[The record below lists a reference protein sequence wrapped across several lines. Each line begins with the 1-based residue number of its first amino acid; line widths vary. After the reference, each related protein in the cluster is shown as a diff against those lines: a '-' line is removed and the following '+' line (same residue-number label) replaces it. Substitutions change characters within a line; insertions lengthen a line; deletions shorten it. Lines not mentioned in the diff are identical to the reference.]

1 MNLKLNISTCPN
13 DTFMFEAMLHG
24 RIDTE
29 GLVFDLHLADIEQLN
44 GAALSGEPD
53 ISKQSRKSAT
63 GTKFSTAAVRWAAA
77 TARYW

>member
-44 GAALSGEPD
+44 GATLSGEPD
-53 ISKQSRKSAT
+53 ISKLSY
-63 GTKFSTAAVRWAAA
+63 AAVPQIS
-77 TARYW
+77 ARYVT

>member
-44 GAALSGEPD
+44 GVALSGEPTFR
-53 ISKQSRKSAT
+53 S
-63 GTKFSTAAVRWAAA
+63 
-77 TARYW
+77 

>member
-53 ISKQSRKSAT
+53 I
-63 GTKFSTAAVRWAAA
+63 
-77 TARYW
+77 